1 MVRSQMLAEGRESE
15 SESVELVADPEA
27 DQPTKQALHC
37 CGIRA
42 ERCGKVGCTP
52 GAAAELVGEA
62 EFRGDVEDLCRLG
75 AERRMKEGRDMLLGM
90 TGLAHDSLLDRL
102 WRKPRDVTF
111 RQVLDD
117 AVSQRLHGGK
127 EWATIA
133 VPEAQRHDFVT
144 LCSGPR
150 HVFATGTSI
159 AFARGRAIGQ
169 SSNANR
175 PSRFLPSPVH
185 LDIATLLFAMTV
197 CMVTMAV
204 ALPAVIGQVNEP
216 ARRALAGVVV
226 QGAAWALLLMSGL
239 AVAGSMTDRVLS
251 TLAMAGITGG
261 LALNAAAF
269 DLWCGREPRI
279 RAPLFVALVM
289 PLGYAIGFSSYPFR
303 VGWANGL
310 LTLQMALLLAT
321 VWRKPAVPVGRWRW
335 LLVVSLLAQ
344 MIVTLWRGILGAFFT
359 ESYPTFLSPHPVNY
373 AFAIIANATTV
384 LSLMAVL
391 LAHRD
396 EAARE
401 LERLAT
407 LDGLTG
413 VLNRGAWM
421 SRAATELA
429 VSVRYAY
436 PVAVL
441 MIDLDHFKQ
450 INDTR
455 GHAAGDRALAFVAR
469 ALEAAVRPGD
479 LVGRYGGEEFCV
491 LMNHAENTAANAFDA
506 RLRAYLDEVA
516 ERELGFPL
524 AYSAG
529 IAVRSSPGDALEAML
544 KRADDTLYSAK
555 AQGRSRTLDAHDS
568 RLQAA

>member
-1 MVRSQMLAEGRESE
+1 MYSRWALRLPSRELSRSDNRA
-15 SESVELVADPEA
+15 P
-27 DQPTKQALHC
+27 PTAL
-37 CGIRA
+37 
-42 ERCGKVGCTP
+42 
-52 GAAAELVGEA
+52 
-62 EFRGDVEDLCRLG
+62 
-75 AERRMKEGRDMLLGM
+75 
-90 TGLAHDSLLDRL
+90 
-102 WRKPRDVTF
+102 
-111 RQVLDD
+111 
-117 AVSQRLHGGK
+117 AVS
-127 EWATIA
+127 
-133 VPEAQRHDFVT
+133 
-144 LCSGPR
+144 
-150 HVFATGTSI
+150 
-159 AFARGRAIGQ
+159 
-169 SSNANR
+169 
-175 PSRFLPSPVH
+175 PSPVH

-204 ALPAVIGQVNEP
+204 ALPAVMGQVNKP
-216 ARRALAGVVV
+216 ARCAQAGVVV
-226 QGAAWALLLMSGL
+226 QGVAWALLLMSGL

-269 DLWCGREPRI
+269 DLWCGRQPRI
-279 RAPLFVALVM
+279 RVPLFIAVVL

-310 LTLQMALLLAT
+310 LTLQMALLVAT
-321 VWRKPAVPVGRWRW
+321 VWRKPEVPVGRWRW

-529 IAVRSSPGDALEAML
+529 IAVRNSPGDALEAML
-544 KRADDTLYSAK
+544 KRADDKLYSAK
-555 AQGRSRTLDAHDS
+555 AQGRSRTLDAQGS